1 MTVRT
6 RFAPSPTGFLHIG
19 GLRTALWAFVFARQ
33 HDGRMV
39 LRIEDTDRNRLVP
52 GAVEAIIETLGRMGI
67 DYDEGMRIQDGRIV
81 EVGEYGPYLQSKR
94 LALYRRY
101 ADELLQQ
108 GHAYRCFC
116 TKERLETMRKE
127 QEATK
132 QQTKYDRACLGLSSD
147 EVTQRVNAGEEHV
160 VRMRIPEGE
169 TKTEDL
175 VYGARVFQNAE
186 IDDQVILKSDG
197 YPTYHLAVVVD
208 DHLMEIS
215 HVIRGEDWISTIP
228 KQIILYTMLGW
239 SSPVFAH
246 VPNLLGESKKKLSK
260 RQGDVAVED
269 FLNGGILPEA
279 LLNFVATLGFNP
291 KGDQEIYS
299 LPEFTALFDFS
310 RVNRSGAVVNREKL
324 LWMNGEYLKQKTG
337 EELAALCQSKTS
349 GRFFELEKT
358 RVQTLTE
365 LAEMVASYEK
375 DPRVSAELLVWK
387 KADASDAK
395 TQLGDVLGFVQ
406 DLPEVTFD
414 SVEALET
421 SLLDYIDTHQLSK
434 GNVLWPLRVALSGK
448 KDSPSPFELLWAFG
462 KIESVRRIK
471 NAMTMLS

>member
-1 MTVRT
+1 
-6 RFAPSPTGFLHIG
+6 
-19 GLRTALWAFVFARQ
+19 
-33 HDGRMV
+33 
-39 LRIEDTDRNRLVP
+39 
-52 GAVEAIIETLGRMGI
+52 
-67 DYDEGMRIQDGRIV
+67 
-81 EVGEYGPYLQSKR
+81 
-94 LALYRRY
+94 
-101 ADELLQQ
+101 
-108 GHAYRCFC
+108 
-116 TKERLETMRKE
+116 
-127 QEATK
+127 
-132 QQTKYDRACLGLSSD
+132 
-147 EVTQRVNAGEEHV
+147 
-160 VRMRIPEGE
+160 
-169 TKTEDL
+169 
-175 VYGARVFQNAE
+175 
-186 IDDQVILKSDG
+186 
-197 YPTYHLAVVVD
+197 
-208 DHLMEIS
+208 
-215 HVIRGEDWISTIP
+215 
-228 KQIILYTMLGW
+228 
-239 SSPVFAH
+239 
-246 VPNLLGESKKKLSK
+246 
-260 RQGDVAVED
+260 
-269 FLNGGILPEA
+269 
-279 LLNFVATLGFNP
+279 
-291 KGDQEIYS
+291 
-299 LPEFTALFDFS
+299 
-310 RVNRSGAVVNREKL
+310 
-324 LWMNGEYLKQKTG
+324 MNGEYLKQKTG